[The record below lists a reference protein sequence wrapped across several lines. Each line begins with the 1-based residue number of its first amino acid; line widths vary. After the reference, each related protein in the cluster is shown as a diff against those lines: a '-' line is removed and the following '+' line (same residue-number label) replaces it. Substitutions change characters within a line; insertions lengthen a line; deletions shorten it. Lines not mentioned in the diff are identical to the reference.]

1 MLMRRRARGLVL
13 QLLFA
18 LSLAMSSRA
27 VAQTPLDELLA
38 NAATLTAAGQHVEA
52 YALLAAEE
60 DTHIGEIKFDYALGR
75 AALFA
80 GRPDRATIAFSRV
93 LALDPGHAGA
103 RIDMGRAYLALGNRA
118 QAEAA
123 FQALLD
129 MKPPPALRA
138 QLLIYLGE
146 ARADRARKVAARGY
160 LSVFAGASSNVNQAP
175 GQGQIYVPG
184 LLAVLQLADQN
195 VAKDDTYVG
204 VSGGVEASR
213 PVGGRYSLIAAA
225 EFLARENTHYSD
237 FDVGGVWGSMGVAH
251 TGDQHLVRA
260 QLQLVNGTLGGE
272 TSRRVEAISVDVT
285 ETSAADGSLGWM
297 FGFAHAGRY
306 RHPPEDLQVFDADF
320 VTVGIGANLKYDEK
334 STASVVFL
342 AGGDNDRGGNPSG
355 DRFGV
360 GFRLA
365 GERVIRPGLRL
376 LGLAGALNSRYDGF
390 DPSFLVNREDR
401 RYDLELVLRYDLSRD
416 LELRLTGLRSV
427 QDSNIA
433 IYEYSRT
440 DWLIGLR
447 RQFD

>member
-1 MLMRRRARGLVL
+1 LLLLV
-13 QLLFA
+13 A
-18 LSLAMSSRA
+18 LSMAMSGRVAAQSPLEEVLAKA
-27 VAQTPLDELLA
+27 VALS
-38 NAATLTAAGQHVEA
+38 AAGQHVDA

-60 DTHIGEIKFDYALGR
+60 DVHIGEIKFDYALGR

-129 MKPPPALRA
+129 MDPPPALRA

-146 ARADRARKVAARGY
+146 ARADLARKVAARGY

-175 GQGQIYVPG
+175 GQGQFFVPG

-195 VAKDDTYVG
+195 VAKDDTFTGVG
-204 VSGGVEASR
+204 GGVEAARSL
-213 PVGGRYSLIAAA
+213 GGRYSLIAAA
-225 EFLARENTHYSD
+225 EFLARQNTHFSE
-237 FDVGGVWGSMGVAH
+237 FDVGGIWGSMGFAH
-251 TGDQHLVRA
+251 TGDRHVVRT
-260 QLQLVNGTLGGE
+260 QLQLVNGTLGGD
-272 TSRRVEAISVDVT
+272 TSRRVEAVSVDVT

-297 FGFAHAGRY
+297 FAFAHAGRY
-306 RHPPEDLQVFDADF
+306 RHPPAELQVFDADF

-342 AGGDNDRGGNPSG
+342 AGGDNDQGGNPSG
-355 DRFGV
+355 DRFGI

-365 GERVIRPGLRL
+365 GERVIAPGWRIFGL
-376 LGLAGALNSRYDGF
+376 LGALNSRYSGF
-390 DPSFLVNREDR
+390 DPSFLVYREDR
-401 RYDLELVLRYDLSRD
+401 RYDLELVVRYDLSRD

-427 QDSNIA
+427 QDSNVP

-440 DWLIGLR
+440 DWSIGLR
-447 RQFD
+447 WQFN

>member
-1 MLMRRRARGLVL
+1 MRCRARGLVF
-13 QLLFA
+13 LLLVVLSMA
-18 LSLAMSSRA
+18 LGHRA
-27 VAQTPLDELLA
+27 DAQAPLDELLA
-38 NAATLTAAGQHVEA
+38 QAAALTAAGQHVEA
-52 YALLAAEE
+52 YALLSAQE
-60 DTHIGEIKFDYALGR
+60 DAHIGEIKFDYALGR

-129 MKPPPALRA
+129 MDPPPAVRA

-146 ARADRARKVAARGY
+146 ARADRERKVAARGY

-175 GQGQIYVPG
+175 GQGQFFVPG

-195 VAKDDTYVG
+195 VAKDDTFIGVG
-204 VSGGVEASR
+204 GGVEAAR
-213 PVGGRYSLIAAA
+213 PLGGRYSLIAAA

-251 TGDQHLVRA
+251 TGERHVVRA
-260 QLQLVNGTLGGE
+260 QLQLVNGTLGGD
-272 TSRRVEAISVDVT
+272 TSRRVEAVSVDVT

-306 RHPPEDLQVFDADF
+306 RHPPADLQVFDADF
-320 VTVGIGANLKYDEK
+320 LTLGIGANLKFDEK
-334 STASVVFL
+334 STASVAFL
-342 AGGDNDRGGNPSG
+342 AGGDNDQGGNPSG
-355 DRFGV
+355 DRFGI

-365 GERVIRPGLRL
+365 GERLIWPGVRL
-376 LGLAGALNSRYDGF
+376 FGLIGALNSRYDGF
-390 DPSFLVNREDR
+390 DPSFLVHREDR
-401 RYDLELVLRYDLSRD
+401 RIDLELLVRYDLSRD
-416 LELRLTGLRSV
+416 LELRIGAMRSE
-427 QDSNIA
+427 QDSNVP

-440 DWLIGLR
+440 DWSIGLR
-447 RQFD
+447 HQFH